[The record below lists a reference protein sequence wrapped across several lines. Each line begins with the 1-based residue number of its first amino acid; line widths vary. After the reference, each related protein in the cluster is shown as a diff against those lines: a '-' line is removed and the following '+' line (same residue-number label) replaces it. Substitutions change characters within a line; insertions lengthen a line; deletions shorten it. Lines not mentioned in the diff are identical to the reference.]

1 MLCVFKQTVSRPKPM
16 VSSRPYREHLG
27 YWSVNNQIASRFF
40 CILSCNITEHL
51 LFWNTVPPHLHLLMQ
66 DIYNASPHLATK
78 HTLIPLQHWWS
89 WSCPITATYFHVPCW
104 HSHELFF
111 LESQHYTILT
121 RWIPHALRQEFR
133 KWHLVKDKW
142 FKSCL
147 VGFLFFP
154 LKQL

>member
-16 VSSRPYREHLG
+16 VSSQPYREHLG

-78 HTLIPLQHWWS
+78 HTLIPLQH
-89 WSCPITATYFHVPCW
+89 
-104 HSHELFF
+104 
-111 LESQHYTILT
+111 
-121 RWIPHALRQEFR
+121 
-133 KWHLVKDKW
+133 
-142 FKSCL
+142 
-147 VGFLFFP
+147 
-154 LKQL
+154 